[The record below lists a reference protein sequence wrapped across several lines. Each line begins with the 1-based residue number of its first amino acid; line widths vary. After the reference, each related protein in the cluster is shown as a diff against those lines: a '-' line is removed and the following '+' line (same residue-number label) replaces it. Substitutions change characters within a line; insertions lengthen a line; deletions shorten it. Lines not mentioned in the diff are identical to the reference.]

1 MGKYSSF
8 IEWFPPSALE
18 HCIIAK
24 HMKLILKKT
33 VIKLQQIEF
42 TVCKKKTN
50 KKNNNLILFFDK

>member
-24 HMKLILKKT
+24 HIKLILKKT

-42 TVCKKKTN
+42 TVCKKKKN
-50 KKNNNLILFFDK
+50 KKQLDFVFW